1 MDYRNIFGTNRPRR
15 QRRRSRLNRSSGEP
29 VDLLQLMRRRVRYR
43 PYTLNRLRSHSRE
56 MNLTNYDSNLSQ
68 NFNFLPESLSVN
80 RDVLGLYGNVEC
92 KDVSTNTEYPCC
104 SGVSS
109 VARRSERTVGT
120 NPSSSASKP
129 TNLESRK
136 SSVEHEGNR
145 RSQQS
150 SAGVVKNINSP
161 AHTQNDNKKPTMVDS
176 NNNREERPAV
186 STKDL
191 PTKSNSNVTAS
202 EVKLVTNHQ
211 QSSSCTVTDSTDIS
225 SDTIDE
231 SSHNSSLVVE
241 PNTSGES
248 LNMPTPPTIAYIEVH
263 HSSSQEHITTS
274 DSSLN
279 NVIRSLPLIGP
290 IDGDVDLEAD
300 AEAGGDGHHNDSVL
314 QFEITLTTAVPDIE
328 DMIENDEED
337 EHNDD
342 DDDNEIEDNDDNEIE
357 HNDDD
362 DDDNE
367 NDNEI
372 DDNDNEVEEVEEEEQ
387 GVGD

>member
-1 MDYRNIFGTNRPRR
+1 MDYRDIFGTNRTRR
-15 QRRRSRLNRSSGEP
+15 RRRSRLNRTGEP

-43 PYTLNRLRSHSRE
+43 PYALNRLRSRSRE
-56 MNLTNYDSNLSQ
+56 MNLTNYDSNISQ
-68 NFNFLPESLSVN
+68 NLNFLPESQSAN
-80 RDVLGLYGNVEC
+80 RDVLGLYSNVEC

-104 SGVSS
+104 SGASS
-109 VARRSERTVGT
+109 VARRSERTAVT
-120 NPSSSASKP
+120 AASSSASKP
-129 TNLESRK
+129 TNFENRKPSLEHVGS
-136 SSVEHEGNR
+136 R

-150 SAGVVKNINSP
+150 SVGVLKSIVSS
-161 AHTQNDNKKPTMVDS
+161 AHTQNDNKKPTTVDS
-176 NNNREERPAV
+176 NSDREGRPTV

-191 PTKSNSNVTAS
+191 PIKSNSNVTAS
-202 EVKLVTNHQ
+202 EVKSVINHQ

-263 HSSSQEHITTS
+263 HSSSQEHISTS

-290 IDGDVDLEAD
+290 VDAEDD

-337 EHNDD
+337 DHNDD
-342 DDDNEIEDNDDNEIE
+342 DDDNEIEDNDDIEIE

-362 DDDNE
+362 DD